1 MNKRSVIH
9 NKSYYFIYPGN
20 INTKTGGYI
29 YEKNILRR
37 AKKIKFNLNAIKL
50 ANSFP
55 FPKENDLKNLKKT
68 LEKLPDNAVLIFDG
82 LVFECI
88 DSIINFLDRF
98 VVIALIH
105 HPLYLEFNGNQSQ
118 FFLKNAKKLY
128 KKTKKIIVTS
138 NDTKQLIF
146 EKFKINKRKIQ
157 VVEPGIEKLK
167 KYKLKRDK
175 NINLL
180 SVGSIIERKNY
191 HYLLNELRYM
201 DKIKLNIVGDITRES
216 KYYNRLL
223 KIISNYR
230 LSKKVKFHSNV
241 STNILSKLYSKC
253 DFYVSVSKYE
263 GFGMS
268 LANALQL
275 KKMIITYKTKTIMST
290 LKKDGIIYLNN
301 FKEKSLSKLITKNAF
316 NSDLSKKLSQN
327 KRKFLTP
334 IQSGDLF
341 IKIIKNA

>member
-9 NKSYYFIYPGN
+9 NKSYYFIYPGD

-37 AKKIKFNLNAIKL
+37 AKKIKFNLNSIKL

-68 LEKLPDNAVLIFDG
+68 LEKLPDNAVLIIDG

-88 DSIINFLDRF
+88 DSIIKCLDRF

-146 EKFKINKRKIQ
+146 KKFKINKHKIQ

-167 KYKLKRDK
+167 KYKLKKDK

-201 DKIKLNIVGDITRES
+201 DKIKLNIVGDITRA
-216 KYYNRLL
+216 
-223 KIISNYR
+223 
-230 LSKKVKFHSNV
+230 V
-241 STNILSKLYSKC
+241 SYTHLTLPTN
-253 DFYVSVSKYE
+253 DQV
-263 GFGMS
+263 
-268 LANALQL
+268 
-275 KKMIITYKTKTIMST
+275 
-290 LKKDGIIYLNN
+290 
-301 FKEKSLSKLITKNAF
+301 
-316 NSDLSKKLSQN
+316 
-327 KRKFLTP
+327 
-334 IQSGDLF
+334 
-341 IKIIKNA
+341 

>member
-9 NKSYYFIYPGN
+9 NKSYYFFYPGD

-29 YEKNILRR
+29 YEKNILKR

-88 DSIINFLDRF
+88 DSIKNYLDRF

-138 NDTKQLIF
+138 NDTKP
-146 EKFKINKRKIQ
+146 
-157 VVEPGIEKLK
+157 VS
-167 KYKLKRDK
+167 YT
-175 NINLL
+175 
-180 SVGSIIERKNY
+180 
-191 HYLLNELRYM
+191 HLRAHE
-201 DKIKLNIVGDITRES
+201 TS
-216 KYYNRLL
+216 
-223 KIISNYR
+223 
-230 LSKKVKFHSNV
+230 
-241 STNILSKLYSKC
+241 
-253 DFYVSVSKYE
+253 
-263 GFGMS
+263 
-268 LANALQL
+268 
-275 KKMIITYKTKTIMST
+275 
-290 LKKDGIIYLNN
+290 
-301 FKEKSLSKLITKNAF
+301 
-316 NSDLSKKLSQN
+316 
-327 KRKFLTP
+327 
-334 IQSGDLF
+334 
-341 IKIIKNA
+341 

>member
-1 MNKRSVIH
+1 M
-9 NKSYYFIYPGN
+9 
-20 INTKTGGYI
+20 
-29 YEKNILRR
+29 
-37 AKKIKFNLNAIKL
+37 
-50 ANSFP
+50 
-55 FPKENDLKNLKKT
+55 
-68 LEKLPDNAVLIFDG
+68 
-82 LVFECI
+82 
-88 DSIINFLDRF
+88 
-98 VVIALIH
+98 
-105 HPLYLEFNGNQSQ
+105 
-118 FFLKNAKKLY
+118 
-128 KKTKKIIVTS
+128 
-138 NDTKQLIF
+138 
-146 EKFKINKRKIQ
+146 
-157 VVEPGIEKLK
+157 
-167 KYKLKRDK
+167 
-175 NINLL
+175 
-180 SVGSIIERKNY
+180 GSIIERKNY

-241 STNILSKLYSKC
+241 STNLLSKLYSKC

-275 KKMIITYKTKTIMST
+275 KKMIIAYKTKTIMST

-341 IKIIKNA
+341 IKIIKDA

>member
-9 NKSYYFIYPGN
+9 NKSYYFIYPGD

-29 YEKNILRR
+29 YEKNILKR
-37 AKKIKFNLNAIKL
+37 AKKIKFNLNTIKL
-50 ANSFP
+50 ADSFP

-68 LEKLPDNAVLIFDG
+68 LEKLPDNAVLIIDG

-88 DSIINFLDRF
+88 DSIINCLDRF

-105 HPLYLEFNGNQSQ
+105 HPLYLEFSGNKSQ

-146 EKFKINKRKIQ
+146 EKFKINKRKIL

-167 KYKLKRDK
+167 KYKLKKDK

-216 KYYNRLL
+216 K
-223 KIISNYR
+223 
-230 LSKKVKFHSNV
+230 
-241 STNILSKLYSKC
+241 
-253 DFYVSVSKYE
+253 
-263 GFGMS
+263 
-268 LANALQL
+268 
-275 KKMIITYKTKTIMST
+275 
-290 LKKDGIIYLNN
+290 
-301 FKEKSLSKLITKNAF
+301 
-316 NSDLSKKLSQN
+316 
-327 KRKFLTP
+327 
-334 IQSGDLF
+334 
-341 IKIIKNA
+341 

>member
-9 NKSYYFIYPGN
+9 NKSYYFIYPGD

-29 YEKNILRR
+29 YEKNILKR

-88 DSIINFLDRF
+88 DSIKNYLDRF

-138 NDTKQLIF
+138 SDTKQLIF
-146 EKFKINKRKIQ
+146 EKFKINKRKIH

-191 HYLLNELRYM
+191 HYLLN
-201 DKIKLNIVGDITRES
+201 
-216 KYYNRLL
+216 
-223 KIISNYR
+223 
-230 LSKKVKFHSNV
+230 
-241 STNILSKLYSKC
+241 
-253 DFYVSVSKYE
+253 
-263 GFGMS
+263 
-268 LANALQL
+268 
-275 KKMIITYKTKTIMST
+275 
-290 LKKDGIIYLNN
+290 
-301 FKEKSLSKLITKNAF
+301 
-316 NSDLSKKLSQN
+316 
-327 KRKFLTP
+327 
-334 IQSGDLF
+334 
-341 IKIIKNA
+341 

>member
-1 MNKRSVIH
+1 MGKKNVLIC
-9 NKSYYFIYPGN
+9 GA
-20 INTKTGGYI
+20 TGYI
-29 YEKNILRR
+29 GLQLTKLLCKH
-37 AKKIKFNLNAIKL
+37 KKISIK
-50 ANSFP
+50 
-55 FPKENDLKNLKKT
+55 
-68 LEKLPDNAVLIFDG
+68 
-82 LVFECI
+82 
-88 DSIINFLDRF
+88 
-98 VVIALIH
+98 
-105 HPLYLEFNGNQSQ
+105 YLCGS
-118 FFLKNAKKLY
+118 
-128 KKTKKIIVTS
+128 TSVGKKI
-138 NDTKQLIF
+138 DTYEQ
-146 EKFKINKRKIQ
+146 
-157 VVEPGIEKLK
+157 KLK

-241 STNILSKLYSKC
+241 STNLLSKLYSKC

-341 IKIIKNA
+341 IKIIKDA

>member
-9 NKSYYFIYPGN
+9 NKSYYFIYPGD

-68 LEKLPDNAVLIFDG
+68 LEKLPDNAVLIIDG

-88 DSIINFLDRF
+88 DSIINCLDRF

-167 KYKLKRDK
+167 KYK
-175 NINLL
+175 
-180 SVGSIIERKNY
+180 
-191 HYLLNELRYM
+191 
-201 DKIKLNIVGDITRES
+201 
-216 KYYNRLL
+216 
-223 KIISNYR
+223 
-230 LSKKVKFHSNV
+230 
-241 STNILSKLYSKC
+241 
-253 DFYVSVSKYE
+253 
-263 GFGMS
+263 
-268 LANALQL
+268 
-275 KKMIITYKTKTIMST
+275 
-290 LKKDGIIYLNN
+290 
-301 FKEKSLSKLITKNAF
+301 
-316 NSDLSKKLSQN
+316 
-327 KRKFLTP
+327 
-334 IQSGDLF
+334 
-341 IKIIKNA
+341 